1 MFPPKQEIF
10 GITYLPHFAPLLWCP
25 SEAVGAKSWKG
36 PGRNITRCGST
47 RIFQAPVVSMCD
59 LRCYFI
65 LHLYNINPTEYL
77 VKQLQAVS
85 FKETSDNPKMPVSP
99 GT

>member
-1 MFPPKQEIF
+1 MCPLQRELL
-10 GITYLPHFAPLLWCP
+10 GITYLPRSARLLGCQ
-25 SEAVGAKSWKG
+25 SG
-36 PGRNITRCGST
+36 GRARSYQGISSRGT
-47 RIFQAPVVSMCD
+47 SMCD

-65 LHLYNINPTEYL
+65 LHLYNINPTEYF